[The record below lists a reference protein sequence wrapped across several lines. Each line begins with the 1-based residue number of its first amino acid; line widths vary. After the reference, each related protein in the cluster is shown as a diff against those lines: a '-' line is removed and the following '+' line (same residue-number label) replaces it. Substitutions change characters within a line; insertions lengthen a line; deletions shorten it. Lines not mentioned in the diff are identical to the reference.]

1 MVLVDNNPVSFLAQ
15 PSNGIPVP
23 SFYDDPSDDALVV
36 RRQQG
41 LYMRP
46 LKGSAS
52 DKHPHLTTPPPPKQ
66 QHVAELIDQHLAL
79 ADDVRPPLAQLFRL
93 EEQLAPVRR
102 QLRLDSMGPLVEGE
116 GLDDEDG
123 GEDDGGDLDQGPR
136 GRKASGGGAGA
147 ARVPPLPR
155 SSRR

>member
-1 MVLVDNNPVSFLAQ
+1 MAD
-15 PSNGIPVP
+15 
-23 SFYDDPSDDALVV
+23 
-36 RRQQG
+36 
-41 LYMRP
+41 
-46 LKGSAS
+46 
-52 DKHPHLTTPPPPKQ
+52 
-66 QHVAELIDQHLAL
+66 LIDQHLAL

-116 GLDDEDG
+116 ELDDEEEDG
-123 GEDDGGDLDQGPR
+123 GEDDGGDLDEGPR

-147 ARVPPLPR
+147 ARMPPLPR